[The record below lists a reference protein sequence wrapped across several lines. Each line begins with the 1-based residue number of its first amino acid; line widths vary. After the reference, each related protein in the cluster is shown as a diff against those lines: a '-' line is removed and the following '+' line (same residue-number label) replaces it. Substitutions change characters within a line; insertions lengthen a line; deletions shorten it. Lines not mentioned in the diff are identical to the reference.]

1 MDKKFEV
8 QFTNRVMMLRFVKWL
23 KGLPS
28 VWVENETFSTHH
40 VSVKDVSYDATTGIV
55 SWTADESCE

>member
-8 QFTNRVMMLRFVKWL
+8 QFTNRVKMLRFVKWL
-23 KGLPS
+23 KVLPS